1 MSLVKLQRKSD
12 LFAVIFSD
20 YTFHFLGFG
29 LLAWLL
35 CRGFRGVKKKRVP
48 FIMVGLM
55 SMAYGFFIEVCQIYI
70 PYRTF
75 GYDDLAAD
83 AVGVMAGLILFCMI
97 RRGHKA

>member
-1 MSLVKLQRKSD
+1 
-12 LFAVIFSD
+12 
-20 YTFHFLGFG
+20 
-29 LLAWLL
+29 
-35 CRGFRGVKKKRVP
+35 
-48 FIMVGLM
+48 MVGLM